1 MTARLFLQTTLTID
15 KYPKKMVLVN
25 IKTKRIPTWLRIS
38 SRLDH
43 ATCARSVV
51 FASTIGRSILAAV
64 FFQRNNAVKNYMIIS
79 GIRVDGL
86 SIASVVRTLNT
97 MHDTSKGTHV
107 FTMNEDC
114 TPTK

>member
-1 MTARLFLQTTLTID
+1 M
-15 KYPKKMVLVN
+15 P
-25 IKTKRIPTWLRIS
+25 
-38 SRLDH
+38 
-43 ATCARSVV
+43 TCARSLV
-51 FASTIGRSILAAV
+51 FASTIGCSILAAV

-86 SIASVVRTLNT
+86 SIEALLETLNKVY
-97 MHDTSKGTHV
+97 DTYKGTHI